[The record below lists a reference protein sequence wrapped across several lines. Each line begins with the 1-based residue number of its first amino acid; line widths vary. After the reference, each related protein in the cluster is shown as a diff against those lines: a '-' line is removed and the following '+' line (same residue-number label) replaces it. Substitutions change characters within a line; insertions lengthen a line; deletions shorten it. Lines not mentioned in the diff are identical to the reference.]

1 MVDEAYEQFVGI
13 IVEGRGLSESTVKQL
28 ADGRIY
34 TAKQALEHDLIDGIC
49 TKEEYFDRVQAEVG
63 EDVLIYERED
73 SFSTFSS
80 LFGEIQKMQPKSD
93 AQVISELMEK
103 DGIGGLMYYA
113 DIVQ

>member
-1 MVDEAYEQFVGI
+1 M
-13 IVEGRGLSESTVKQL
+13 SESTVKQL